1 MGGGGGAEV
10 RSRDPLAGAKAI
22 ARAVLPRLARQGWLS
37 QELGHGRD
45 TVTAKMPLEAWE
57 VG

>member
-1 MGGGGGAEV
+1 MGAHRRRGWHRGREPGPSG
-10 RSRDPLAGAKAI
+10 RSQG
-22 ARAVLPRLARQGWLS
+22 LPRLARQGWLS

-45 TVTAKMPLEAWE
+45 TVTAEMPLEAWE